1 MQVLFPGSPCWTR
14 TNDPFGQKHSRLA
27 RSERFA
33 MLVVSSCSEHR
44 FICRR
49 QRGAP
54 SQLTAGAAV
63 CGRVD
68 GGCDA
73 NIKQCH
79 SIPCSVEPWFFPY
92 NTINKRF
99 AWCEKSLNNN
109 SVRQLLDGLL
119 AVVLIILQSGVKE
132 TRWVAVLR
140 NTGSIPVSANLNLKF
155 YSGHRRRQAFL
166 SCCTVLILL
175 VVSRLFLYLDA
186 Q

>member
-1 MQVLFPGSPCWTR
+1 MGISSYFRKGKSPEPVEAQGFWDGSPCWTR
-14 TNDPFGQKHSRLA
+14 TNDP
-27 RSERFA
+27 
-33 MLVVSSCSEHR
+33 
-44 FICRR
+44 
-49 QRGAP
+49 
-54 SQLTAGAAV
+54 AV
-63 CGRVD
+63 NSV
-68 GGCDA
+68 CDA

-79 SIPCSVEPWFFPY
+79 LIPCSVEPWFFPY
-92 NTINKRF
+92 NAINKRF

-140 NTGSIPVSANLNLKF
+140 NTGSIPVSENLNLKF

>member
-1 MQVLFPGSPCWTR
+1 M
-14 TNDPFGQKHSRLA
+14 RLIEKA
-27 RSERFA
+27 LANASAFLAPPVGLEPTTLSVRNIIALLACFFLLGAPLHLPQAARRSEP
-33 MLVVSSCSEHR
+33 VNS
-44 FICRR
+44 
-49 QRGAP
+49 
-54 SQLTAGAAV
+54 
-63 CGRVD
+63 
-68 GGCDA
+68 GCDA
-73 NIKQCH
+73 NIKQYH